1 MRVGVAILMLTLL
14 AGCSSVR
21 DVRLVVR
28 DASTNEPAPGVRV
41 RAITLN
47 TGTVPLPLNEDTL
60 DEILSTGSV
69 VENATTSSSG
79 EVTLSLRRRAAHVVE
94 LVPPPLGPGAPV
106 QTPRITRFVLERG
119 ASGIERSDD
128 APGPD
133 VFTVEVKR

>member
-1 MRVGVAILMLTLL
+1 
-14 AGCSSVR
+14 
-21 DVRLVVR
+21 
-28 DASTNEPAPGVRV
+28 
-41 RAITLN
+41 
-47 TGTVPLPLNEDTL
+47 
-60 DEILSTGSV
+60 
-69 VENATTSSSG
+69 
-79 EVTLSLRRRAAHVVE
+79 VVE